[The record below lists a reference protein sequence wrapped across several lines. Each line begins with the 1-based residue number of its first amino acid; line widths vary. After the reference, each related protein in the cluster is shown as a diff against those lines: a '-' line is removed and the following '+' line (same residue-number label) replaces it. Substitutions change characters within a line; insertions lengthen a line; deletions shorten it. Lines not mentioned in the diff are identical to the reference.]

1 MTWKSKLEFYSQ
13 YSKTLWFGEIMQT
26 DSFTGGQIWTQ
37 NIYIYWRNVAKL
49 FGDYRHFWLFSPTNL
64 HTYVSGWLLSGIFF
78 YNQIN

>member
-37 NIYIYWRNVAKL
+37 NIYIYIE
-49 FGDYRHFWLFSPTNL
+49 GM
-64 HTYVSGWLLSGIFF
+64 
-78 YNQIN
+78 